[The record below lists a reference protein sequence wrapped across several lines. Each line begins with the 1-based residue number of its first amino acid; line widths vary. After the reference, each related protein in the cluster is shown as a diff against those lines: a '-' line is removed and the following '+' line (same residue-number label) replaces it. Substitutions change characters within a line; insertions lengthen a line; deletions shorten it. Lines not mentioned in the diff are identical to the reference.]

1 MSLLTATTPK
11 AASRASVRKDSP
23 EMDTTALVIMVAL
36 WNRADHYIFILF
48 LLSSFFLLLF
58 FPRLISAVRDWISTI
73 LPHMVWP

>member
-36 WNRADHYIFILF
+36 WNRADHYIFMLLF
-48 LLSSFFLLLF
+48 VLSSFFLFLPF
-58 FPRLISAVRDWISTI
+58 FLA
-73 LPHMVWP
+73 